1 VSQHEQ
7 EQVEDLKR
15 FARDYGMPIAIGV
28 VLAIAVFG
36 GWRFWQHDK
45 LDQATKAATIYQE
58 MLSAVQR
65 SQVNPSDK
73 LGNTDVQR
81 FAKTLKEDY
90 AKTPYALNA
99 GFLLARQAADRND
112 FKEAEKQLRWV
123 LEQKPSESER
133 VLTVTRL
140 ARVLAAQKQ
149 YEPALAL
156 LNKEADVGFTP
167 TVEELKGDIYQVQGK
182 IAEAQKAYLAAHAA
196 LQLRD
201 EQRPLL
207 ELKMADVGLAAPEPK
222 KNHDATTDA
231 SADTAND
238 EKTVNEESKSS

>member
-1 VSQHEQ
+1 MSQHEQ
-7 EQVEDLKR
+7 EQVEELKR
-15 FARDYGMPIAIGV
+15 FLHDYGTPILIGV
-28 VLAIAVFG
+28 ALAIAVFG
-36 GWRFWQHDK
+36 GWRFWQNDR

-65 SQVNPSDK
+65 SQVNPADK

-90 AKTPYALNA
+90 VKTPYALNA
-99 GFLLARQAADRND
+99 GLLLARQATDHND

-133 VLTVTRL
+133 VLAVTRL

-156 LNKEADVGFTP
+156 LNKETDLGFLP
-167 TVEELKGDIYQVQGK
+167 TVEELKGDIYQIQGK
-182 IAEAQKAYLAAHAA
+182 IPAAQKAYLAAHTA
-196 LQLRD
+196 LLVRD
-201 EQRPLL
+201 ERRPLL
-207 ELKMADVGLAAPEPK
+207 ELKMADVGLAVPESE
-222 KNHDATTDA
+222 KNHSAKSEA
-231 SADTAND
+231 SAAAGND
-238 EKTVNEESKSS
+238 EKVVATESKSS

>member
-1 VSQHEQ
+1 MSQHEQ
-7 EQVEDLKR
+7 EQVEELKR
-15 FARDYGMPIAIGV
+15 FLRDYGMPILVGV
-28 VLAIAVFG
+28 ALAIAVFV
-36 GWRFWQHDK
+36 GWRFWQNDR

-65 SQVNPSDK
+65 SQVNPADK

-99 GFLLARQAADRND
+99 GFLLARQASDRND
-112 FKEAEKQLRWV
+112 FKDAEKQLRWV

-133 VLTVTRL
+133 VLAVTRL

-149 YEPALAL
+149 YEPALVL
-156 LNKEADVGFTP
+156 LNKEADAGFIP

-182 IAEAQKAYLAAHAA
+182 IPEAQKAYLAAHAA
-196 LQLRD
+196 LRLRD

-207 ELKMADVGLAAPEPK
+207 ELKMADVGLAPPEPMK
-222 KNHDATTDA
+222 KHDAKIDA
-231 SADTAND
+231 SVDAAND
-238 EKTVNEESKSS
+238 EKTVAAESKSS